1 MSALKVD
8 VIAAVPYHTRD
19 GVKKIEVAA
28 LQVNGAMVLMAFEE
42 TYVNKSVEIGKMS
55 TKLLAQLD
63 HKSDAIAEAGDAA
76 REQVQ
81 GEGQEAAQADGAA
94 SAGADLR
101 GEDSAASN

>member
-55 TKLLAQLD
+55 TKLLSQLD

-76 REQVQ
+76 VQ
-81 GEGQEAAQADGAA
+81 GMEQGSEQQGLREAEAEGQ
-94 SAGADLR
+94 
-101 GEDSAASN
+101 DSIST